1 MEIKRKLMSNAKIAE
16 TERAIAD
23 QISEVFSDNKQRFA
37 DIGYELDLRFEYIT
51 DDDYNYSVLSFDEE
65 SKYPIGYVSR
75 ATITVKRPKGE
86 ADEAEAVSEETVE
99 EAEPEYEEADEAE
112 ETTSDEAIEEAAME
126 SEPESDAEQEKA
138 DRTLRIADEELK
150 RSVAFTQVMLVRIYK
165 TFWIEKISKTDS
177 MDQLKEDLDEFYAR
191 LSEKSSS

>member
-1 MEIKRKLMSNAKIAE
+1 MEIKRKLMSNEKIAE

-23 QISEVFSDNKQRFA
+23 QISEVFEENTSRFA

-51 DDDYNYSVLSFDEE
+51 DDDLSYSVLSFDEE

-86 ADEAEAVSEETVE
+86 SEEEIVPEETVE
-99 EAEPEYEEADEAE
+99 EEESEYEETE
-112 ETTSDEAIEEAAME
+112 ETASGETTEPSATG
-126 SEPESDAEQEKA
+126 SETEDDAEQEKA

-150 RSVAFTQVMLVRIYK
+150 RSVAFTQVMLIRVYK

-191 LSEKSSS
+191 LSEKSSN